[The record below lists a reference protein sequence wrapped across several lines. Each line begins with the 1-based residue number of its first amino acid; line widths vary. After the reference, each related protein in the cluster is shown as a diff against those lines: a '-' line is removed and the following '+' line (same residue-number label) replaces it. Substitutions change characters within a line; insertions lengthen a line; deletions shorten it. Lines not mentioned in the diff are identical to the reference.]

1 MKLSI
6 ITINYNNSAGLQ
18 RTIESVLSQTWKD
31 YEWIIIDGGSTD
43 GSLDIIKKHASHFS
57 WWCSEPDRGI
67 YNAMNKGITHAKGEY
82 LNFLNSGDCFY
93 SSDSLSGLF
102 KNTYIEDI
110 LICDAIYMYNGH
122 EIVFCDASSCNYDYD
137 FFMRGTLPH
146 QASFFKRTTFDK
158 FGNYDESLKIV
169 ADWKFFV
176 ETIYYGG
183 ATTKYVPIKMCLYE
197 GNGISA
203 GETMQNE
210 RKMVTDQLFHP
221 HIQKDIFI
229 LTEYKKE
236 LLFIKQSRIT
246 RTLYNII
253 YRLAQL
259 IIDVRYILKK

>member
-31 YEWIIIDGGSTD
+31 YEWIVIDGGSTD

-197 GNGISA
+197 GNGIST

-229 LTEYKKE
+229 LTECKKE
-236 LLFIKQSRIT
+236 LLLIKQSRIT

>member
-1 MKLSI
+1 MILSI
-6 ITINYNNSAGLQ
+6 ITINYNNSDGLQ

-31 YEWIIIDGGSTD
+31 YEWIVIDGGSTD
-43 GSLDIIKKHASHFS
+43 GSLDIIKKYASHFS
-57 WWCSEPDRGI
+57 FWCSEPDKGI

-197 GNGISA
+197 GNGIST

-229 LTEYKKE
+229 LTEYKKNCCSSNKVGLPE
-236 LLFIKQSRIT
+236 LYIT
-246 RTLYNII
+246 SY
-253 YRLAQL
+253 
-259 IIDVRYILKK
+259 IDWHN

>member
-1 MKLSI
+1 MILSI
-6 ITINYNNSAGLQ
+6 ITINYNNSDGLQ
-18 RTIESVLSQTWKD
+18 RTIESVLSQTWTD
-31 YEWIIIDGGSTD
+31 FEWIVIDGGSTD
-43 GSLDIIKKHASHFS
+43 GSLDIIKKYASHFS
-57 WWCSEPDRGI
+57 FWCSEPDKGI

-82 LNFLNSGDCFY
+82 LNFMNSGDCFY

-110 LICDAIYMYNGH
+110 LICDAMYLYNGH

-137 FFMRGTLPH
+137 FFMRGSLPH

-197 GNGISA
+197 GNGIST

>member
-31 YEWIIIDGGSTD
+31 YEWIVIDGGSTD
-43 GSLDIIKKHASHFS
+43 GSLEIIKKYASHFS
-57 WWCSEPDRGI
+57 FWCSEPDTGI

-82 LNFLNSGDCFY
+82 LNFMNSGDCFY
-93 SSDSLSGLF
+93 SSDSLLGLF

-110 LICDAIYMYNGH
+110 LICDAMYLYNGH

-137 FFMRGTLPH
+137 LFMRGTLPH

-197 GNGISA
+197 GNGIST

>member
-31 YEWIIIDGGSTD
+31 YEWIVIDGGSTD

-197 GNGISA
+197 GNGIST

-246 RTLYNII
+246 RTLYKII

>member
-31 YEWIIIDGGSTD
+31 YEWIVIDGGSTD

-82 LNFLNSGDCFY
+82 LNFMNSGDCFY
-93 SSDSLSGLF
+93 SSDSLLGLF

-110 LICDAIYMYNGH
+110 LICDAMYLYSGH

-197 GNGISA
+197 GNGIST

-236 LLFIKQSRIT
+236 LLLIKQSRIT

>member
-1 MKLSI
+1 MILSI
-6 ITINYNNSAGLQ
+6 ITINYNNSDGLQ
-18 RTIESVLSQTWKD
+18 RTIESVLSQTWTD
-31 YEWIIIDGGSTD
+31 FEWIVIDGGSTD

-57 WWCSEPDRGI
+57 FWCSEPDKGI

-93 SSDSLSGLF
+93 SSDSLLGLF

-110 LICDAIYMYNGH
+110 LICDAMYLYNGH

-146 QASFFKRTTFDK
+146 QASFFKRTIFDK

-197 GNGISA
+197 GNGIST

>member
-1 MKLSI
+1 MILSI
-6 ITINYNNSAGLQ
+6 ITINYNNSDGLQ

-31 YEWIIIDGGSTD
+31 YEWIVIDGGSTD
-43 GSLDIIKKHASHFS
+43 GSLDIIKKYASHFS
-57 WWCSEPDRGI
+57 FWCSEPDKGI

-197 GNGISA
+197 GNGIST

-259 IIDVRYILKK
+259 IIDVRHILKK